1 MIRGQVNYDFWI
13 SDRKM
18 SIRIQVVV
26 FILKLINKIA
36 NFLEIFGIKLMKI
49 TRENVLKG
57 KQCISITMCNISC

>member
-1 MIRGQVNYDFWI
+1 MIRGQTNYDFSI

-57 KQCISITMCNISC
+57 KQCIGITVCNISC

>member
-1 MIRGQVNYDFWI
+1 MIRGQINYDFWI

-57 KQCISITMCNISC
+57 KQCIRDNYV